1 MQKHFPLFNEKI
13 GPNKALKVIVS
24 LSHIEVKLGQPDAD
38 IALDYTLHFS
48 IHHANHGARELLYD
62 EVRFTT
68 AANLGT
74 SNDDVHI
81 RVQKHEMNLD
91 SKFGGRSLPIR
102 NNMKMTRNE
111 YREFLAHLG
120 AAAATMKNWMNSDIF
135 HVGVKFPYRPDEF
148 LTEVRFQEKSVHI
161 LFELEEDMTSFLE
174 KKMW

>member
-1 MQKHFPLFNEKI
+1 
-13 GPNKALKVIVS
+13 
-24 LSHIEVKLGQPDAD
+24 
-38 IALDYTLHFS
+38 
-48 IHHANHGARELLYD
+48 
-62 EVRFTT
+62 
-68 AANLGT
+68 
-74 SNDDVHI
+74 
-81 RVQKHEMNLD
+81 MNLD

-120 AAAATMKNWMNSDIF
+120 AAAATMKNWMNSDVF